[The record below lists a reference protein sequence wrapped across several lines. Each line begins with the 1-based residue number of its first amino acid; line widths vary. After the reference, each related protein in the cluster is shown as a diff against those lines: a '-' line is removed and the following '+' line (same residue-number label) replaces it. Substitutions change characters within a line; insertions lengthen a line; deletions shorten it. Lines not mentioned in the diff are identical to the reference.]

1 MTKGQMLYS
10 WIMIDFTG
18 IRTHP
23 PFMYAMRQRGHIGSH
38 VAVDIIMI
46 SDDWL
51 SVYGTGDRPQGAAH
65 TCVNLGDVDE
75 GVDVGLVPLHV
86 LVLDQ
91 PLDLL
96 LDEFFT
102 WQEHILQD
110 IHQFSL

>member
-1 MTKGQMLYS
+1 
-10 WIMIDFTG
+10 
-18 IRTHP
+18 
-23 PFMYAMRQRGHIGSH
+23 MYAMRQRGHIVSH
-38 VAVDIIMI
+38 VTVDIIMI

-65 TCVNLGDVDE
+65 SCVNLGNVDK

-96 LDEFFT
+96 LHTIQTHIYRCSLFETDPVFFNMNCVHGIYLKLVGS
-102 WQEHILQD
+102 EKK
-110 IHQFSL
+110 